1 MILIVAEHGAK
12 IGKEG
17 ERLYVSYPSAEIAR
31 NYVPI
36 IKLEQLIIE
45 SKATLTSGAID
56 LLTANGIPT
65 LFFRGGKPIGI
76 LHSYVAHGTVAIR
89 RAQILA
95 YESKLGT
102 AFIISALKGAIA
114 NKRNLLRRI
123 QKNRQLK
130 PAAETVVKTK
140 IAELEGFLHKDFS
153 KILNKKIGIIRD
165 TIFAFEGAA
174 ADAYF
179 TALKEL
185 ISPEFHFFNRN
196 RRPPRDPINSML
208 SYAYSILT
216 MKVLSGVLI
225 AGLEPYAGFLH
236 TDRSGKPSFVLD
248 IIEEFRQPIVD
259 RLILRLIGKSE
270 VTPDDFEM
278 QGEFCKIKDTFKKHY
293 LSELIGTFT
302 RAETNDQTGKTMT
315 FEQHII
321 HQARH
326 AGKFFKGESSE
337 YKPFVLSR

>member
-17 ERLYVSYPSAEIAR
+17 ERLYVSYPSEEIAK

-56 LLTANGIPT
+56 LLTANGVPT
-65 LFFRGGKPIGI
+65 LFFRGGKPVGI
-76 LHSYVAHGTVAIR
+76 LHSYVAHGTVAVR

-95 YESKLGT
+95 YESSIGT
-102 AFIISALKGAIA
+102 AFILSTLKGAIT

-123 QKNRQLK
+123 QKNRQLEPK
-130 PAAETVVKTK
+130 VETLIKGK
-140 IAELEGFLHKDFS
+140 IEELDGYLEKDHSQFLKS
-153 KILNKKIGIIRD
+153 KILNNRD
-165 TIFAFEGAA
+165 KLFAFEGAA

-179 TALKEL
+179 SALKEL
-185 ISPEFHFFNRN
+185 ISPDFNFLNRN
-196 RRPPRDPINSML
+196 RRPPRDPVNSML

-248 IIEEFRQPIVD
+248 LIEEFRQPIVD

-270 VTPDDFEM
+270 VSPDDFTI
-278 QGEFCKIKDTFKKHY
+278 QGQYCKMKDAFKKHF
-293 LSELIGTFT
+293 LGELITSFT
-302 RAETNDQTGKTMT
+302 QTEINELTGKSMS

-321 HQARH
+321 HQARS
-326 AGKFFKGESSE
+326 AGKYFKGEIE
-337 YKPFVLSR
+337 NYYPFTLTR

>member
-17 ERLYVSYPSAEIAR
+17 ERLYVSYPKKELAT

-65 LFFRGGKPIGI
+65 LFFRGGKPVGI

-95 YESKLGT
+95 YETEMGT
-102 AFIISALKGAIA
+102 AFAIDSIKGAIA

-123 QKNRQLK
+123 QKNRQL
-130 PAAETVVKTK
+130 ETKQEEVLKEK
-140 IAELEGFLHKDFS
+140 INE
-153 KILNKKIGIIRD
+153 LNKHLQKDLSGLLNIPVRNIRD
-165 TIFAFEGAA
+165 SLFAFEGAA

-185 ISPEFHFFNRN
+185 IPPNFNFRNRN
-196 RRPPRDPINSML
+196 RRPPKDPINSLL
-208 SYAYSILT
+208 SYGYSVLT
-216 MKVLSGVLI
+216 NKVLSGVLI

-236 TDRSGKPSFVLD
+236 ADRSGKPSLVLD
-248 IIEEFRQPIVD
+248 LIEEFRQPIVD
-259 RLILRLIGKSE
+259 RLILRLVGKNE
-270 VTPDDFEM
+270 VSPDNFELK
-278 QGEFCKIKDTFKKHY
+278 GEFCKIKDDLRKHY
-293 LSELIGTFT
+293 LTELVGMFT
-302 RAETNDQTGKTMT
+302 QKETNAKNGKSLT

-321 HQARH
+321 YQARY
-326 AGKFFKGESSE
+326 AGKYFKGEKE
-337 YKPFVLSR
+337 DYVPFALAR